1 MCFWLA
7 LTWPSFCSLASTS
20 AFLVLEESRTP
31 APFLPQTP
39 VLVSGW
45 QHFFLHSQRCD
56 NSLSLLK
63 ISERYSEK
71 SYVSSWF
78 FGEGR
83 GGMFHAGFE
92 DPQSQQILGFV
103 WVALGMCVQTWI
115 AHVFFSSACCCCV
128 ISPLRVNR
136 VICVNKFWQCQG
148 SVLNPLT

>member
-1 MCFWLA
+1 
-7 LTWPSFCSLASTS
+7 
-20 AFLVLEESRTP
+20 
-31 APFLPQTP
+31 
-39 VLVSGW
+39 
-45 QHFFLHSQRCD
+45 
-56 NSLSLLK
+56 
-63 ISERYSEK
+63 
-71 SYVSSWF
+71 
-78 FGEGR
+78 
-83 GGMFHAGFE
+83 MFHAGFE